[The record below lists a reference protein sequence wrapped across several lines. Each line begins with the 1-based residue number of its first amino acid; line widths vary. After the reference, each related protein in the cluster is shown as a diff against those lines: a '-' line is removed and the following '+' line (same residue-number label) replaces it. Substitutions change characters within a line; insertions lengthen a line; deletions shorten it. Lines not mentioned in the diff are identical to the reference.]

1 MALRNVGSFY
11 KSLPRDLNTP
21 LLYNIHSRIIKD
33 TSRMVSMSKWDKEP
47 LPYEKL
53 NKNLQVVKKRLDRP
67 MTLSEKILYSHLDDP
82 ANQGMARQCTSSTWD
97 AVIDLLTWFLCPPPP
112 SDIER
117 GISYLK
123 LRPDRVA
130 MQDATAQMAIIQVFV
145 NFSEAI
151 SAREILTLS
160 FSLVSLVLSY
170 LFFPSSSSFPAAF
183 LASPFLL
190 PSIATTWFR

>member
-33 TSRMVSMSKWDKEP
+33 TTRMVSMSKWDKEP

-82 ANQGMARQCTSSTWD
+82 ANQGIREC
-97 AVIDLLTWFLCPPPP
+97 I
-112 SDIER
+112 I
-117 GISYLK
+117 
-123 LRPDRVA
+123 LR
-130 MQDATAQMAIIQVFV
+130 MYTCM
-145 NFSEAI
+145 
-151 SAREILTLS
+151 
-160 FSLVSLVLSY
+160 
-170 LFFPSSSSFPAAF
+170 
-183 LASPFLL
+183 
-190 PSIATTWFR
+190 